1 MGCIETLKKFG
12 YSGEIT
18 VVTRELTYPYDK
30 TKLSKDIKNIDYDKI
45 LLRDQDWYKSN
56 GI

>member
-12 YSGEIT
+12 FSGEIT

-30 TKLSKDIKNIDYDKI
+30 TKLSKEIKNMDYDKI
-45 LLRDQDWYKSN
+45 LLRD
-56 GI
+56 